1 MADDELRRR
10 MEQEAGR
17 LEQRERRRE
26 RSRETDREREARKER
41 SDPRG
46 LRALI
51 HMTTGQSLGSLLF
64 FWALTWVLAAGAIG
78 TGVFEDSLLIGL
90 LVGVPVALP
99 LPVILLVG
107 LVRWR
112 TYRHWRE
119 DLGFEME
126 GGIDELAADRRGEEY
141 WREAEIAVELG
152 AREPEPVEAVHAALR
167 LFCARAND
175 RIYEVPAGCV
185 ETIQRWTVQGSI
197 CRGDAN
203 LPMAWDVVRLIGSD
217 LCALAKAGVPI
228 DRVVLWVSDNAR
240 SIPRKPDPD
249 PASLST

>member
-10 MEQEAGR
+10 MEQKAGK
-17 LEQRERRRE
+17 LEERERRRE
-26 RSRETDREREARKER
+26 RSRADDRAREARKER
-41 SDPRG
+41 SDPLG
-46 LRALI
+46 LKALI
-51 HMTTGQSLGSLLF
+51 HMTTGQSLASLLF

-78 TGVFEDSLLIGL
+78 TGIFEDALPIGL
-90 LVGVPVALP
+90 LIGVPVALL

-112 TYRHWRE
+112 TYRHWR
-119 DLGFEME
+119 DDPGFALE
-126 GGIDELAADRRGEEY
+126 GDIDALAADRRGDEY

-152 AREPEPVEAVHAALR
+152 SREAEPVEAVHVALR

-185 ETIQRWTVQGSI
+185 ETIQRWTIQGST

-203 LPMAWDVVRLIGSD
+203 LPMAWDMVRLIGSD
-217 LCALAKAGVPI
+217 LRALAKAGVPI
-228 DRVVLWVSDNAR
+228 DRVVLWVSDKAR